1 MLLKN
6 KRFCPLFITQFF
18 GAFNDNMLK
27 TAIMAFITYNLTLNR
42 AHEGMLLNFISI
54 LFILPFFFLSATAGQ
69 LADKY
74 HRDKIAKIL
83 KCIEFVLMLL
93 TAVAVFFKFYS
104 GLIIILFFM
113 SV

>member
-1 MLLKN
+1 
-6 KRFCPLFITQFF
+6 
-18 GAFNDNMLK
+18 MLK

-113 SV
+113 STKFGF

>member
-54 LFILPFFFLSATAGQ
+54 LFILPFSFYLPLLDSWLINIIGIK
-69 LADKY
+69 L
-74 HRDKIAKIL
+74 L
-83 KCIEFVLMLL
+83 KF
-93 TAVAVFFKFYS
+93 
-104 GLIIILFFM
+104 
-113 SV
+113 